1 MKAKKKFW
9 KYEEIWRKV
18 RDLIKSITENSGDYD
33 ERYMKIKFNSDEKL
47 PLNKTREIPSMLIF
61 ARGGFHENS
70 NYLSQVFLDQCLHK
84 I

>member
-1 MKAKKKFW
+1 
-9 KYEEIWRKV
+9 
-18 RDLIKSITENSGDYD
+18 
-33 ERYMKIKFNSDEKL
+33 MKIKFNSDEKL